1 MVNEEMLNLRSFYIR
16 LCKKIWIIPVAA
28 VVGAL
33 ISFIIYFLATT
44 VFGTGTTYESEA
56 TLYIDF
62 AYDEETGTQVDY
74 YNAYTWNTLI
84 ATDEIIDT
92 TMNNLTEMGIGE
104 LEGSA
109 TTGGSIDAGVT
120 RAQVIADTNADIPS
134 DVRVMV
140 LTITDADSDL
150 AYAIAQATSDSLVK
164 YGESNDAFES
174 IKVLSCNE
182 SIAYVYTDRT
192 LVAVIFGAVLGIITC
207 ILLMMLMSLLNDA
220 AYVPEDIEKKYHL
233 PVIGVLSSEGTQ
245 ELQYFRNLLIA
256 TANHLIVHTSDVKV
270 VSPLDKGEDK
280 KYALAAN
287 TRLKEVLGNDF
298 DFGKTSIISSQ
309 MPSAGQD
316 AVKELD
322 LSDGVIIAIPA
333 GKKNLGAITENL
345 LSELHKLDVPVLGFV
360 LTDADM
366 KFLKRYYGI

>member
-92 TMNNLTEMGIGE
+92 TMNNLTEMGIDE

-182 SIAYVYTDRT
+182 SIASVYTDRT

-256 TANHLIVHTSDVKV
+256 TANHLIAHTSDVKV
-270 VSPLDKGEDK
+270 VSPLDNGEDK

-287 TRLKEVLGNDF
+287 TRLKEVLGSDF

>member
-150 AYAIAQATSDSLVK
+150 AYAIAQATSASLVK

-182 SIAYVYTDRT
+182 SIASVYTDRT

-256 TANHLIVHTSDVKV
+256 TANHLIAHTSDVKV

-345 LSELHKLDVPVLGFV
+345 LSELHKLDVPVLGFI

>member
-120 RAQVIADTNADIPS
+120 RAQVMADTNADIPS

-150 AYAIAQATSDSLVK
+150 AYAIAQATSASLVK

-182 SIAYVYTDRT
+182 AIASVYTDRT

-256 TANHLIVHTSDVKV
+256 TANHLIAHTSDVKV

-345 LSELHKLDVPVLGFV
+345 LSELHKLDVPVLGFI

>member
-182 SIAYVYTDRT
+182 SIASVYTDRT

-256 TANHLIVHTSDVKV
+256 TANHLIAHTSDVKV

-309 MPSAGQD
+309 MPNAGQD

>member
-92 TMNNLTEMGIGE
+92 TMSNLTEMGISE

-109 TTGGSIDAGVT
+109 TTGGTVSAGVT

-150 AYAIAQATSDSLVK
+150 AYAIAQAASDSLVA

-182 SIAYVYTDRT
+182 SSASIYTDRT
-192 LVAVIFGAVLGIITC
+192 LVAIIFGGVLGVIVC

-233 PVIGVLSSEGTQ
+233 PVIGVLSAEGNQ
-245 ELQYFRNLLIA
+245 EPQYFRNLLIA
-256 TANHLIVHTSDVKV
+256 TANHLIAHISDVKV
-270 VSPLDKGEDK
+270 VSPLDKGDDK

-345 LSELHKLDVPVLGFV
+345 LSELHKLDVPVLGFI

>member
-92 TMNNLTEMGIGE
+92 TMNNLTEMGIGK

-182 SIAYVYTDRT
+182 SIASVYTDRT

-256 TANHLIVHTSDVKV
+256 TANHLIAHTSDVKV

>member
-140 LTITDADSDL
+140 LTITDADSNL
-150 AYAIAQATSDSLVK
+150 AYAIAQATSASLVK

-182 SIAYVYTDRT
+182 SIASVYTDRT

-256 TANHLIVHTSDVKV
+256 TANHLIAHTTDVKV

-322 LSDGVIIAIPA
+322 LSDGIIIAIPA

-345 LSELHKLDVPVLGFV
+345 LSELHKLDVPVLGFI

>member
-150 AYAIAQATSDSLVK
+150 AYAIAQATSASLVK

-182 SIAYVYTDRT
+182 SIASVYTDRT

-256 TANHLIVHTSDVKV
+256 TANHLIAHTSDVKV

-309 MPSAGQD
+309 MPNAGQD

>member
-104 LEGSA
+104 LEGSV

-182 SIAYVYTDRT
+182 SIASVYTDRT

-256 TANHLIVHTSDVKV
+256 TANHLIAHTSDVKV

>member
-92 TMNNLTEMGIGE
+92 TMNNLSGMGISE

-182 SIAYVYTDRT
+182 SIASVYTDRT

-256 TANHLIVHTSDVKV
+256 TANHLIAHTSDVKV

>member
-120 RAQVIADTNADIPS
+120 RAQVISDTNADIPS

-150 AYAIAQATSDSLVK
+150 AYAIAQATSASLVK

-182 SIAYVYTDRT
+182 AIASVYTDRT

-256 TANHLIVHTSDVKV
+256 TANHLIAHTSDVKV

-345 LSELHKLDVPVLGFV
+345 LSELHKLDVPVLGFI

>member
-182 SIAYVYTDRT
+182 SIASVYTDRT

-256 TANHLIVHTSDVKV
+256 TANHLIAHTSDVKV

>member
-92 TMNNLTEMGIGE
+92 TMNNLTEMGISE

-109 TTGGSIDAGVT
+109 TTGGSIDSGVT

-182 SIAYVYTDRT
+182 SIASVYTDRT

-256 TANHLIVHTSDVKV
+256 TANHLIAHTSDVKV

-309 MPSAGQD
+309 MPNAGQD

>member
-140 LTITDADSDL
+140 LTITDADSNL

-256 TANHLIVHTSDVKV
+256 TANHLIAHTSDVKV

>member
-140 LTITDADSDL
+140 LTITDADSNL

-182 SIAYVYTDRT
+182 SIASVYTDRT

-256 TANHLIVHTSDVKV
+256 TANHLIAHTSDVKV